1 MDKKSLTEYEAEH
14 KLLKEMEENYEGY
27 GHSVRDAL
35 LACKKDPALGKGVH
49 GVVAE
54 LFQIPERFE
63 TAIDVILG
71 RSLQN
76 VVSETSEDAKRV
88 IKYLKENRIGRVTFA
103 PLSNIRPNEQQKK
116 ELEEAEK
123 IEGYIG
129 VANECVHL
137 KINIKN
143 YSIIY

>member
-1 MDKKSLTEYEAEH
+1 
-14 KLLKEMEENYEGY
+14 MEENYEGY

-88 IKYLKENRIGRVTFA
+88 IKYLKENRIGRVTLH
-103 PLSNIRPNEQQKK
+103 PYLILDPTNSKRKNLRKLKK
-116 ELEEAEK
+116 SRL
-123 IEGYIG
+123 YW
-129 VANECVHL
+129 CC
-137 KINIKN
+137 
-143 YSIIY
+143 